1 MTAPADQRIGLTT
14 TIPVEIIFAASKIPC
29 DLNNIFI
36 TSPQREA
43 FLAKAEALGFPRTT
57 CGWIKGI
64 YGVTL
69 EQGIKEVVAVTQGDC
84 SNTHALMEVLQTA
97 GVRIFPFAYPYDRDR
112 YLLTLQIERMMGHF
126 KVNEAQV
133 QEAKEQLDRVRSK
146 VQEIDRLTWQD
157 GVITGKENH
166 LFLVSTSDMN
176 GDWHSFE
183 QEVDRFLAEATA
195 RRPRTDGVR
204 LGYLGVPPIFTDLYD
219 CVEELGARVVFNEL
233 QRQFSMPFAT
243 DDIVEQYLRYT
254 YPYSFF
260 TRLKDIKE
268 EISRREIEGL
278 IHYVQSFCF
287 RQVQDIIL
295 RQEIKLPI
303 LTIEGD
309 RPAPLDAR
317 TRLRLESFVEM
328 LGHRGQGWI
337 YE

>member
-1 MTAPADQRIGLTT
+1 MKVTADQRIGITT
-14 TIPVEIIFAASKIPC
+14 TIPVEIIFAAGKVPC
-29 DLNNIFI
+29 DLNNSFI
-36 TSPQREA
+36 TNPQREA

-69 EQGIKEVVAVTQGDC
+69 DEGITEVVAVTQGDC
-84 SNTHALMEVLQTA
+84 SNTHALMEVLQTG
-97 GVRIFPFAYPYDRDR
+97 GVRIFPFAFPYDRDR
-112 YLLTLQIERMMGHF
+112 HLLALQIERMMEHF
-126 KVNEAQV
+126 GVTVAQV
-133 QEAKEQLDRVRSK
+133 LEAKEQLDRVRGK
-146 VQEIDRLTWQD
+146 VHEIDRLTWQD
-157 GVITGKENH
+157 GVVTGSENH

-176 GDWHSFE
+176 GNWRSFE
-183 QEVDRFLAEATA
+183 QEVDRFLCEARE
-195 RRPRTDGVR
+195 RRPRADGVR

-219 CVEELGARVVFNEL
+219 YLEELGARVVFNEL

-268 EISRREIEGL
+268 EINRREIAGL

-295 RQEIKLPI
+295 RREIKLPI

-317 TRLRLESFVEM
+317 TRLRLEGFVEM
-328 LGHRGQGWI
+328 LRYRSQSWI

>member
-1 MTAPADQRIGLTT
+1 MKVTADQRIGLTT
-14 TIPVEIIFAASKIPC
+14 TIPVEIIFAAGKIPV
-29 DLNNIFI
+29 DLNNRFI
-36 TSPQREA
+36 MSPRKET

-69 EQGIKEVVAVTQGDC
+69 DEGIKEVVAVTQGDC

-97 GVRIFPFAYPYDRDR
+97 GVRIFPFAYPYDQDR
-112 YLLTLQIERMMGHF
+112 YLLALQIERMMKHF
-126 KVNEAQV
+126 GAAPEAV
-133 QEAKEQLDRVRSK
+133 QEAKEQLDRVRGK
-146 VQEIDRLTWQD
+146 VQEIDRLTWQE
-157 GVITGKENH
+157 GVVTGSENH

-176 GDWHSFE
+176 GNWRSFE
-183 QEVDRFLAEATA
+183 QEVDHFLTEAKA
-195 RRPRTDGVR
+195 RQSQADGVR
-204 LGYLGVPPIFTDLYD
+204 LGYLGVPPIFTDLYAYL
-219 CVEELGARVVFNEL
+219 EELGARVVFNEL

-260 TRLKDIKE
+260 TRLQDIKE
-268 EISRREIEGL
+268 EISRREIAGL

-317 TRLRLESFVEM
+317 TRLRLEGFVEM
-328 LGHRGQGWI
+328 LRHRTQGWI

>member
-1 MTAPADQRIGLTT
+1 MTANADQRIGLTT
-14 TIPVEIIFAASKIPC
+14 TIPMEIIFAAGKVPV

-36 TSPQREA
+36 TNHRREA

-64 YGVTL
+64 YGITL

-97 GVRIFPFAYPYDRDR
+97 GVHIFPFAYPYDQDR
-112 YLLTLQIERMMGHF
+112 YLLALQIERMMKHF
-126 KVNEAQV
+126 GATPEAV
-133 QEAKEQLDRVRSK
+133 QGAKEQLDRVRGK
-146 VQEIDRLTWQD
+146 VQEIDCLTWQE
-157 GVITGKENH
+157 GVVTGSENH

-176 GDWHSFE
+176 GDWRSFE
-183 QEVDRFLAEATA
+183 REVDRFLGEARA
-195 RRPRTDGVR
+195 RRPQADGVR
-204 LGYLGVPPIFTDLYD
+204 LGYVGVPPIFTDLYESL
-219 CVEELGARVVFNEL
+219 EELGARVVFNEL

-243 DDIVEQYLRYT
+243 NDIVEQYLRYT

-260 TRLKDIKE
+260 MRLQDIKE
-268 EISRREIEGL
+268 EIRRREIVGL

-317 TRLRLESFVEM
+317 TRLRLEGFVEM
-328 LGHRGQGWI
+328 LRHHTQGWI

>member
-1 MTAPADQRIGLTT
+1 MKVTTDQRIGLTT
-14 TIPVEIIFAASKIPC
+14 TIPVEIIFAAGKVPV
-29 DLNNIFI
+29 DLNNRFI
-36 TSPQREA
+36 ASPEREA

-57 CGWIKGI
+57 CAWIKGI

-69 EQGIKEVVAVTQGDC
+69 VQGITEVVAVTQGDC
-84 SNTHALMEVLQTA
+84 SNTHALMEVLQTG
-97 GVRIFPFAYPYDRDR
+97 GVRIFPFAFPYDRDR
-112 YLLTLQIERMMGHF
+112 PLLALQIERMMEHF
-126 KVNEAQV
+126 GVIEAQV
-133 QEAKEQLDRVRSK
+133 REAKEQLDRVRGK
-146 VQEIDRLTWQD
+146 VHEIDRLTWQD
-157 GVITGKENH
+157 GVVTGSENH

-176 GDWHSFE
+176 GNWPAFE
-183 QEVDRFLAEATA
+183 QEVDCFLAEAKA
-195 RRPRTDGVR
+195 RRPLADGVR

-219 CVEELGARVVFNEL
+219 SLEGLGARVVFNEL
-233 QRQFSMPFAT
+233 QRQFSMPCAT

-268 EISRREIEGL
+268 EINRREIAGL
-278 IHYVQSFCF
+278 IHYCQSFCF

-317 TRLRLESFVEM
+317 TRLRLEGFVEM
-328 LGHRGQGWI
+328 LRHRSQSWI

>member
-1 MTAPADQRIGLTT
+1 MTDNTAQRIGLTT
-14 TIPVEIIFAASKIPC
+14 TIPMEVIFAAGKAPC

-43 FLAKAEALGFPRTT
+43 FMTKAEALGFPRNI

-64 YGVTL
+64 YGATL
-69 EQGIKEVVAVTQGDC
+69 AEGIQEVVAVTQGDC

-97 GVRIFPFAYPYDRDR
+97 GVRIFPFAYPYDGDR
-112 YLLTLQIERMMGHF
+112 YLLTLQIERMMEHF
-126 KVNEAQV
+126 GVTREEVRETKEILDQVRRKVH
-133 QEAKEQLDRVRSK
+133 
-146 VQEIDRLTWQD
+146 EIDRLTWQE
-157 GVITGKENH
+157 GVVTGSENH

-176 GDWHSFE
+176 GDWQAFE
-183 QEVDRFLAEATA
+183 EEVDHFLNEAKSRKTLSN
-195 RRPRTDGVR
+195 GVR

-219 CVEELGARVVFNEL
+219 CVEELGARVVFNEI
-233 QRQFSMPFAT
+233 QRQFSMPFET
-243 DDIVEQYLRYT
+243 TDIVEQYLRYT
-254 YPYSFF
+254 YPYSIFA
-260 TRLKDIKE
+260 RLEDIKS
-268 EISRREIEGL
+268 EIHTRKIDGL

-295 RQEIKLPI
+295 RQEIKVPI

-328 LGHRGQGWI
+328 LRHRDQDWI

>member
-1 MTAPADQRIGLTT
+1 MKVQTDRRIGLTT
-14 TIPVEIIFAASKIPC
+14 TIPVEIVFAAGKVPV

-36 TSPQREA
+36 NSPRKEE

-69 EQGIKEVVAVTQGDC
+69 ERGIREVVAVTQGDC
-84 SNTHALMEVLQTA
+84 SNTHALMELLQTA
-97 GVRIFPFAYPYDRDR
+97 GVRIFPFAYPYDQDR
-112 YLLTLQIERMMGHF
+112 YLLALQIDRMMRHF
-126 KVNEAQV
+126 DVTEAQV
-133 QEAKEQLDRVRSK
+133 REAKEQLDRVRSK
-146 VQEIDRLTWQD
+146 VQEIDRLTWQE
-157 GVITGKENH
+157 GVVTGKENH

-176 GDWHSFE
+176 GDWCGFE
-183 QEVDRFLAEATA
+183 EEVDRFLTEARS
-195 RRPRTDGVR
+195 RRPRADGVR
-204 LGYLGVPPIFTDLYD
+204 VGYLGVPPIFTDLYD
-219 CVEELGARVVFNEL
+219 CLEELGARVVFNEL
-233 QRQFSMPFAT
+233 QRQFSMPCST
-243 DDIVEQYLRYT
+243 DNIVEQYLRYT

-260 TRLKDIKE
+260 TRLEDIKE
-268 EISRREIEGL
+268 EISRREIAGL

-287 RQVQDIIL
+287 RQLQDVIL

-317 TRLRLESFVEM
+317 TRLRLEGFVEM
-328 LGHRGQGWI
+328 LTYRTQGWI

>member
-1 MTAPADQRIGLTT
+1 MTVGAAQRIGLTT
-14 TIPVEIIFAASKIPC
+14 TIPMEIIFAAGKAPC
-29 DLNNIFI
+29 DLNNCFI

-43 FLAKAEALGFPRTT
+43 FLAKAEALGFPRNI

-64 YGVTL
+64 YGATL
-69 EQGIKEVVAVTQGDC
+69 AEGIQEVVAVTQGDC

-97 GVRIFPFAYPYDRDR
+97 GVRIFPFAYPYDGDR
-112 YLLTLQIERMMGHF
+112 HLLALQIERMMEHF
-126 KVNEAQV
+126 AVTPHEV
-133 QEAKEQLDRVRSK
+133 GEAKEIIDRVRRK
-146 VQEIDRLTWQD
+146 VHEIDRLTWQE
-157 GVITGKENH
+157 GVVTGSENH

-176 GDWHSFE
+176 GDWQVFE
-183 QEVDRFLAEATA
+183 GEVDRFLTKTKA
-195 RRPRTDGVR
+195 RRPLPNGVR

-219 CVEELGARVVFNEL
+219 CVEELGARVVFNEI
-233 QRQFSMPFAT
+233 QRQFSMPFET
-243 DDIVEQYLRYT
+243 TDIVEQYLRYT
-254 YPYSFF
+254 YPYSIF
-260 TRLKDIKE
+260 TRLEDIT
-268 EISRREIEGL
+268 REIKTRNIDGL

-295 RQEIKLPI
+295 RREIKIPI

-328 LGHRGQGWI
+328 LRHRGQDWI